1 MHGGMLRKT
10 RAMIAVTG
18 GCMTTRGVRMIKH
31 KYAAR
36 QHHDD
41 RCQGE
46 DDTACG
52 KKVIHPQPGQ
62 TFPAPDGLNPP
73 FRPVEQ
79 SVRILRNSAHTHCQN
94 HKPFHCRKLKQ
105 ESRLRSAGI

>member
-1 MHGGMLRKT
+1 
-10 RAMIAVTG
+10 
-18 GCMTTRGVRMIKH
+18 MTTRGVRMIKH